1 MPSDISAIVTLT
13 PVGKSW
19 SVRYKDEDLA
29 SDLTLHDAKEAAE
42 RVAATLREHGFRF
55 IRIKQE
61 RPKRGRWQR

>member
-1 MPSDISAIVTLT
+1 MDDRDRERVPEIEQSGLWRRPA
-13 PVGKSW
+13 G
-19 SVRYKDEDLA
+19 EDLA